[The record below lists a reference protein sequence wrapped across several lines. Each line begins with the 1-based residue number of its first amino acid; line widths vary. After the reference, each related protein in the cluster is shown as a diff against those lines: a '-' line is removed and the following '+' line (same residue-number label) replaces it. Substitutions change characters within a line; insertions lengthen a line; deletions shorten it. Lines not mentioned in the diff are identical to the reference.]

1 MKTKRLAGDDKTIK
15 IWDTSNW
22 KLLHTLKGENQAIHS
37 VMFLDNNRVFAG
49 GTDKS
54 MVDEILEYHFK
65 FNGLVK
71 PVIATLWDVKNEK
84 ILQTI
89 SNHTDDIGLGMDIS
103 SDGKLL
109 ATPSKDRTVKIWSVN

>member
-54 MVDEILEYHFK
+54 MVGEILEYHFK